1 MPLLASNSWES
12 LLVFVAVMAISG
24 VSNWLKRRQAERE
37 RSFVPQPRSEPKPL
51 RTNRPVSPANPPPT
65 PVPLPR
71 PVLQWEEE
79 LRRLLEGDTEP
90 APTLAPAPPPPPPVP
105 AAPPPPPLQP
115 PRMPAP
121 QAREPHP
128 THLPVPTRSPVRFP
142 EMPGAL
148 DDAPAPAFQLATM
161 EQSASAYGR
170 ASHLDDKTGVRLRDI
185 DAQTVRHSTPP
196 AFVHDRAVRSR
207 EAERV
212 IAQLRNPHTARQ
224 VVLASMILGPP
235 RSLDMA
241 GRGGLPS

>member
-1 MPLLASNSWES
+1 
-12 LLVFVAVMAISG
+12 MAISG

-37 RSFVPQPRSEPKPL
+37 RSFVPQPKSGPGSG
-51 RTNRPVSPANPPPT
+51 TAGDRPTRPAIPPPT
-65 PVPLPR
+65 AAPAPR

-90 APTLAPAPPPPPPVP
+90 APSKAPTPALPPVQAAP
-105 AAPPPPPLQP
+105 AAPPVQP
-115 PRMPAP
+115 PRTPTP
-121 QAREPHP
+121 QPRDVRP
-128 THLPVPTRSPVRFP
+128 THLPVPTKSPVRFP
-142 EMPGAL
+142 DSAGAL
-148 DDAPAPAFQLATM
+148 DDSPAPAFQLATLA
-161 EQSASAYGR
+161 QSASAYGS
-170 ASHLDDKTGVRLRDI
+170 ASQLDEKAGVHLRDI

-196 AFVHDRAVRSR
+196 AFVHSRLFRSH

-212 IAQLRNPHTARQ
+212 IAQLRDPRTARQ